1 MAIRINIITFLMLW
15 LQGLAQTRDSL
26 ESGYSKFYNTS
37 LQTVSSSGRYIVL
50 NHINYYGK
58 NEDELFDTLTKK
70 SVGLGKNIGY
80 KFLDDYRLLV
90 TGNFKTRFQ
99 NLATNDFVDVPGN
112 YTSKIITKSK
122 SVVLYDVK
130 SKELL
135 NYSSFGLKKWGAADV
150 EVYEIDEVKGR
161 LIYFDGNRVV
171 LRSLSSDFIKHFDV
185 DDDIK
190 WIRVNGDTVYF
201 ASIEPSKVRMYS
213 LDLKSY
219 KMNDQL
225 IYPDPAFEFAGLRID
240 YFEIREGEHFIF
252 PLYLKSK
259 VDQVENPELKITYSN
274 ISSKSKVLNCHL
286 GIYNLK
292 TRHYE
297 FDPESKIELPVYK
310 FLNEEGDYIMYDEGA
325 DKIENEENVTRD
337 LKLFLDYGK
346 SNYVF
351 KEMSSND
358 GNYTWDRNTRQFLY
372 FKNERWYS
380 RNIDTEEVRDILNT
394 DKDGWNKDLKKE
406 IEKSPMSNTIVIAS
420 NSSVILSNQFDHFV
434 FDLNSYQLKKIT
446 NGGEKETKY
455 NFQFSKSNYSTSPW
469 NIHIPHIDL
478 DKELTFYLLDMKTY
492 NSGFAKY
499 VHKQGRTTF
508 YNQGHYK
515 EAIPF
520 KGGMMFTSEFA
531 LEPLTVSKMEKNKEE
546 IIYKALVDERQF
558 LQSMRCRILQY
569 TTSYG
574 TSNAALLFPLNYD
587 PKKKYPMVVN
597 VYENQSRK
605 VFGFIIPNL
614 RARDGFN
621 YMHYLLNGYF
631 VLLPDLQY
639 DQKNIKDGIISSLQS
654 SIDTAKLLGSIDDR
668 NIGILGISYGGYE
681 TGLAL
686 GNSAYFKTG
695 VAGVM
700 VSDLVSVALSNTDIM
715 KEPNYMRVENQQF
728 RMKESLFE
736 NWKNYLDNS
745 PIYHLNKVNTPV
757 LIWTGLK
764 DSNINPNQSKSYFL
778 GMKRLQKNAILL
790 EYANE
795 THTLD
800 LQKNRLDANLKIF
813 EWFQYYLKDKQPAK
827 WILPLIQ

>member
-1 MAIRINIITFLMLW
+1 MATRINIIILIILW
-15 LQGLAQTRDSL
+15 LQSRAQTTDSL

-37 LQTVSSSGRYIVL
+37 LLAVSSSGQYIVL

-58 NEDELFDTLTKK
+58 NEDELFDSVTKK
-70 SVGLGKNIGY
+70 SVGLGKNLGY
-80 KFLDDYRLLV
+80 KFLDDHHLMIMDNLR
-90 TGNFKTRFQ
+90 TRFQ

-122 SVVLYDVK
+122 SVLLYGVK

-135 NYSSFGLKKWGAADV
+135 NYSNKGVRKWRAVNVA
-150 EVYEIDEVKGR
+150 VYEVDEKKER
-161 LIYFDGNRVV
+161 LIYFDGKRVV
-171 LRSLSSDFIKHFDV
+171 LRSLSSDFIKDFDI

-219 KMNDQL
+219 KMTDQL
-225 IYPDPAFEFAGLRID
+225 ICPDPAFEFAGSRIN

-259 VDQVENPELKITYSN
+259 VDQVENSELRITYSN

-292 TRHYE
+292 NRQYE
-297 FDPESKIELPVYK
+297 FAPEIRIELPVYK
-310 FLNEEGDYIMYDEGA
+310 FLNEEGDFIMYDEGA
-325 DKIENEENVTRD
+325 DRIENEENVTRD

-351 KEMSSND
+351 KAMESND
-358 GNYTWDRNTRQFLY
+358 GSYTWDRNTRQFLY

-380 RNIDTEEVRDILNT
+380 RNIDTEEVRDILNP
-394 DKDGWNKDLKKE
+394 DKDGWNKDLKKK
-406 IEKSPMSNTIVIAS
+406 IEKFPMSNTIVIAN
-420 NSSVILSNQFDHFV
+420 NSSVVLSNQFDHFV
-434 FDLNSYQLKKIT
+434 LDLNSYKLNKIT
-446 NGGEKETKY
+446 NGREKEIKY
-455 NFQFSKSNYSTSPW
+455 NFQFSGSNYSTSPW

-478 DKELTFYLLDMKTY
+478 NKELTFYLLDMKTY

-499 VHKQGRTTF
+499 MHKQGRTTF
-508 YNQGHYK
+508 YNLGHYK

-546 IIYKALVDERQF
+546 IIYKASVDERQ
-558 LQSMRCRILQY
+558 LLESMRCRILQY

-587 PKKKYPMVVN
+587 KKMKYPMVVN

-605 VFGFIIPNL
+605 VFGFTVPNL

-654 SIDTAKLLGSIDDR
+654 SIDAAKLMGSIDEK
-668 NIGILGISYGGYE
+668 NIGVLGISYGGYE

-686 GNSAYFKTG
+686 GNSKYFKTG

-736 NWKNYLDNS
+736 NWENYLDNS
-745 PIYHLNKVNTPV
+745 PIYHLNKVSTPV

-764 DSNINPNQSKSYFL
+764 DSNINPTQSKSYFL
-778 GMKRLQKNAILL
+778 GMKRLQKHSILL
-790 EYANE
+790 EYVNE
-795 THTLD
+795 THNLD
-800 LQKNRLDANLKIF
+800 IQKNRLDANLKIF
-813 EWFQYYLKDKQPAK
+813 EWFQYYLKDEKPAR
-827 WILPLIQ
+827 WILPLIK